1 MVGLALGVAVWL
13 QRGPTQKMGWGLG
26 SCKTMGILSFM
37 DPMAIFRQIKAALT
51 LGTGDGAYIIHG
63 TGMKQKKYMLLSV
76 VQAISKAKV
85 RKPLY

>member
-1 MVGLALGVAVWL
+1 
-13 QRGPTQKMGWGLG
+13 
-26 SCKTMGILSFM
+26 M
-37 DPMAIFRQIKAALT
+37 DPMAIFRQIKAALI

-63 TGMKQKKYMLLSV
+63 IGMKQKKYMQLSV